1 MFSLVCQL
9 FWGGQQTSDISY
21 YCKVGS
27 VAVRS
32 NWKYL
37 GWLISV
43 QIYKH
48 ILISLPQVLCMTHKK
63 VVLIIKRK
71 CYYKEG
77 CEELKEKEKIEIGRH
92 QNMMTLVYEWVDP
105 SLKGA

>member
-1 MFSLVCQL
+1 
-9 FWGGQQTSDISY
+9 
-21 YCKVGS
+21 
-27 VAVRS
+27 
-32 NWKYL
+32 
-37 GWLISV
+37 
-43 QIYKH
+43 
-48 ILISLPQVLCMTHKK
+48 MTHKK